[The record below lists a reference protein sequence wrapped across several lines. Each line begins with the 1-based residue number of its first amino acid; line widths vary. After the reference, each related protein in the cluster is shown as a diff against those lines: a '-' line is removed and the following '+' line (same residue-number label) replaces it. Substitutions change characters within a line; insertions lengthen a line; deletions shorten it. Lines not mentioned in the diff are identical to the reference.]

1 MFMVEIIVPDVLL
14 VHILIWELLNAYIAL
29 LVLILLRIL
38 LYVILV
44 PQENLQEWEQLIVSK
59 KL

>member
-1 MFMVEIIVPDVLL
+1 MVETIVPDVLL
-14 VHILIWELLNAYIAL
+14 VHILIWELFNVYIAL
-29 LVLILLRIL
+29 LVLILQRIQ